1 MFIAQNPIER
11 SVFVVVTFWYTTL
24 FVLSGFHGVPVWHV
38 VYLFPVSLLITAA
51 GGAVSIAWVIATYR
65 KSRGI
70 TGQELKAGSRVR
82 QASFSLGAPPRIP
95 APEHVRRDDRALL
108 DRLPWWNPIRQRAPR
123 YAEAIRAVLRIMNT
137 CPRFPASPVPGGHG
151 GHTLIEHSVAVASQM
166 LREAGTWRYKGQLDK
181 QGNLRVPLQS
191 GHVHRFQPTDG
202 PLLVL
207 TGLAH
212 DIGKLACWEVIPDEA
227 EQQRRQAGKHPL
239 WGRVRR
245 VWGRLRGTPSGPGG
259 KEPPLRVNEIRR
271 MHDVEGARMLRRVP
285 EIMALPLADRTA
297 LLTAIQYYHHPMAM
311 PIAPWVT
318 DKVRSL
324 TELLI
329 KADIET
335 GKQEGHVLTD
345 NDPDREYG
353 REDAPAS
360 GNSAQTTVSDAG
372 TSTEI
377 ALETVLAVGREQQR
391 HEMQQG
397 DYEFRLLDIALNK
410 PDAVNGKYGNQ
421 RIAWKRGDWI
431 YVMDP
436 LARQNIRNM
445 KEIKDPIWAVDA
457 FDDNHGNASPF
468 TKAVLQQLDARGALL
483 TEFDGKRYPATRA
496 LFNMRLK
503 EKGGVIP
510 VFVIKASLFPE
521 LYAPEAPK
529 DTVLKLIGPLWGE
542 HTAKRGAEDTGSS
555 TRETAGQAGEQQEQP
570 NAEPTPKSPPSAE
583 TRQTINEPAPS
594 DAAAFEDASG
604 MDDADLPFD
613 PGPLND
619 APDTAEGE
627 PSDAQQDAPPESEQQ
642 TLDDAGTVVDTGAAL
657 VNTVLES
664 DWPLIR
670 RDRNGTS
677 WVLVD
682 VNSEGGAWIEQE
694 IKRMKASAHTLRFTP
709 VRQVDLSDLKIRA
722 WAFEVP
728 KTRDELA

>member
-24 FVLSGFHGVPVWHV
+24 FALSGFHGVPVWHV
-38 VYLFPVSLLITAA
+38 IYLFPVSLLITGV

-82 QASFSLGAPPRIP
+82 QASFSLGALPRIQP
-95 APEHVRRDDRALL
+95 PEHVRRDDMALL
-108 DRLPWWNPIRQRAPR
+108 GRLPWWNPIRQRAPR
-123 YAEAIRAVLRIMNT
+123 YADAIRAVLRIMNT

-151 GHTLIEHSVAVASQM
+151 GRTLIEHSVAVASQM
-166 LREAGTWRYKGQLDK
+166 LREAGTWSYKGQLDK

-191 GHVHRFQPTDG
+191 GHVHRFQPEDG

-227 EQQRRQAGKHPL
+227 EQQRRQAGDQTWSL
-239 WGRVRR
+239 RR
-245 VWGRLRGTPSGPGG
+245 VWARLRGTPSGTDR
-259 KEPPLRVNEIRR
+259 KEPPLRVNEVHR
-271 MHDVEGARMLRRVP
+271 MHDIEGARMLRRVP

-297 LLTAIQYYHHPMAM
+297 LLTAIHYYHHPMAM

-335 GKQEGHVLTD
+335 GKQEGHVLSA
-345 NDPDREYG
+345 NDPDAEYG

-360 GNSAQTTVSDAG
+360 GDSAPTAAVSEAG
-372 TSTEI
+372 TATE
-377 ALETVLAVGREQQR
+377 ASLEAVLAVGREQQR
-391 HEMQQG
+391 QEMQQG
-397 DYEFRLLDIALNK
+397 DYEFRLLSIALNA
-410 PDAVNGKYGNQ
+410 PDAVNGKYSNQ
-421 RIAWKRGDWI
+421 RIAWKRGEWI
-431 YVMDP
+431 YVMEP

-457 FDDNHGNASPF
+457 FEENNGNAAPF

-483 TEFDGKRYPATRA
+483 TELDGKRYPATRA
-496 LFNMRLK
+496 LFRMRLK
-503 EKGGVIP
+503 EKGTGVIA

-529 DTVLKLIGPLWGE
+529 DNVMKLIGPLWGE
-542 HTAKRGAEDTGSS
+542 HTARRGAENTGAS
-555 TRETAGQAGEQQEQP
+555 TRETTGQAGEQQ
-570 NAEPTPKSPPSAE
+570 NAEPLPSAE
-583 TRQTINEPAPS
+583 TGQVIHEPAPS
-594 DAAAFEDASG
+594 DAAAFEEASG

-613 PGPLND
+613 AGPLND
-619 APDTAEGE
+619 APDAVEGE
-627 PSDAQQDAPPESEQQ
+627 PSDAQQEAPSEREQQ
-642 TLDDAGTVVDTGAAL
+642 TLDDAGTVVDTAAAL

-670 RDRNGTS
+670 RERNGTS

-682 VNSEGGAWIEQE
+682 VNSEGGAWIQQE
-694 IKRMKASAHTLRFTP
+694 IKMMKASAPTLRFTK
-709 VRQVDLSDLKIRA
+709 VRQVELSDLNIRA

-728 KTRDELA
+728 KARDAQS